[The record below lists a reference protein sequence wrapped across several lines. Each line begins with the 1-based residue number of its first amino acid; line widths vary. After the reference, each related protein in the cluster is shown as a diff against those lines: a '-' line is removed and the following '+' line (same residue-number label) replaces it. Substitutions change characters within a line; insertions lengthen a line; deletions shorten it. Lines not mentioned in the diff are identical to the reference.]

1 MLIDL
6 KEHTKSI
13 WSQRGE
19 DGIIEIIFTKLNI
32 NNGYAVEL
40 GAWDGIKYSNVY
52 NLITK
57 GWNATLIE
65 GDKKKYPLLV
75 KNMNKYKNVK
85 CVQKIISLEKGHT
98 LDEIL
103 VKTNTPRHF
112 DILSLDLDGCDYWI
126 WDNLRFKPKV
136 VIVEY
141 NSNWERSITVPYNP
155 NHNWD
160 NTQFYG
166 ASGLALTRL
175 AEARG
180 YELISHIPN
189 INLIFI
195 DKNYNNKIF
204 PVLDI
209 KSKFHISKN
218 HHPPM
223 SHIQEKNLVINPPIS
238 KIKKLHLGCGKCY
251 LPGWVNVDISKNK
264 KTDIIDD
271 VTNLS
276 SIDDSSCDII
286 YGSHILE
293 HFGRYE
299 YMDVL
304 KIWFKKLRTGG
315 ILRLAV
321 PDLDK
326 IINHY
331 NETHDLSLIT
341 GLLIGGQRD
350 KYDYHGMIFNKE
362 NLTESLIKIGFY
374 KVREWDWRE
383 TSHKEKDDYSQA
395 YLPHMDKENGI
406 LMSLNL
412 EAIKL

>member
-1 MLIDL
+1 MIEL
-6 KEHTKSI
+6 KHKENKI

-19 DGIIEIIFTKLNI
+19 DGIIEAIFTTLNI
-32 NNGYAVEL
+32 KTGYAVEL

-57 GWNATLIE
+57 GWSATLIE
-65 GDKKKYPLLV
+65 GDEKKHSLLV
-75 KNMNKYKNVK
+75 KNMEKYENVK
-85 CVQKIISLEKGHT
+85 CVQKIISLERGNT

-103 VKTNTPRHF
+103 IKTDTPRHF

-126 WDNLRFKPKV
+126 WDNLRFHPKV

-141 NSNWERSITVPYNP
+141 NSNWEDSITVPYNSH
-155 NHNWD
+155 HNWD
-160 NTQFYG
+160 GTQFYG

-175 AEARG
+175 AGERG
-180 YELISHIPN
+180 YDLIGHIPN
-189 INLIFI
+189 NNLIFI
-195 DKNYNNKIF
+195 DKNYNRGNF

-209 KSKFHISKN
+209 STGFHVSKH

-223 SHIQEKNLVINPPIS
+223 NERQEKSLIINPPIS
-238 KIKKLHLGCGKCY
+238 EIKKIHVGCGKKY
-251 LPGWVNVDISKNK
+251 LEGWVNVDINSDGKV
-264 KTDIIDD
+264 DIKED
-271 VTNLS
+271 VKSLH
-276 SIDDSSCDII
+276 SIKDNSCDII
-286 YGSHILE
+286 YGCHILE

-299 YMDVL
+299 YKDVL
-304 KIWFKKLRTGG
+304 KTWFKKLRPGG

-326 IINHY
+326 IVDHY
-331 NETHDLSLIT
+331 NKTHDLSLIT

-350 KYDYHGMIFNKE
+350 KNDYHGMIYNKE
-362 NLTESLIKIGFY
+362 NLSESLLEIGFY
-374 KVREWDWRE
+374 KVREWDWRK
-383 TSHKEKDDYSQA
+383 TSHRDMDDYSQA
-395 YLPHMDKENGI
+395 YLPHMDKKNGI